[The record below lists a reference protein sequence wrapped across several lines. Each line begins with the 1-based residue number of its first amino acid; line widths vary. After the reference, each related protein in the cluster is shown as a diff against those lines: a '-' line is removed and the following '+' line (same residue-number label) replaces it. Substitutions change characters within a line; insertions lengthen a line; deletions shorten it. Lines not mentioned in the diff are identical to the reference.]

1 MKTVRNARMTTK
13 TRSMSKGL
21 SLGVVLLLASATGF
35 PDDFTDIEQNI
46 KPGTIVIIGETHQE
60 PESPRF
66 FKRLVDST
74 IAKYQC
80 LSIGLE
86 IERSQ
91 QATIDDVMAGRA
103 PVSKIRIPFAV
114 DHDGMRRMIE
124 QFAELK
130 RQSPCLKV
138 EAIDADQDRDENMA
152 NRLADFPSDQPI
164 LVLLGG
170 LHALKKV
177 NWTVTSGKPA
187 VAEILVHRGFQVK
200 SYPQR
205 WLPETCPADQ
215 GRTSRFISATQ
226 PEALPILNRTLMS
239 LIKAKKHRT
248 ANDVIDG
255 LVIWR
260 CKGEKT

>member
-1 MKTVRNARMTTK
+1 MNLNQA
-13 TRSMSKGL
+13 L
-21 SLGVVLLLASATGF
+21 SIYIGQGHRLGFQFSYQRGVVYFDLWQFGVCCAIGISIGGTGQFREKLDHF
-35 PDDFTDIEQNI
+35 PNDFTDIEQNI

-91 QATIDDVMAGRA
+91 QTTIDDVMAGRA

-177 NWTVTSGKPA
+177 NWIVTSGKPA

-205 WLPETCPADQ
+205 WLPETCPGDQ
-215 GRTSRFISATQ
+215 GRTSRFIGATE
-226 PEALPILNRTLMS
+226 PEALPILNRTL
-239 LIKAKKHRT
+239 T
-248 ANDVIDG
+248 G
-255 LVIWR
+255 W
-260 CKGEKT
+260 